1 TGELLYRILASEIAA
16 HRGSYEMASQGFLD
30 LARDTSDPR
39 LTKKAFQAAIIQ
51 RDMPLAL
58 KAAQQWVFLAPDDP
72 EAVAS
77 SLALAASNGQTA
89 GLATTLAQR
98 IQKAE
103 DKNAAIAQA
112 ASIVSKLND
121 KKAALTVLDK
131 ALRDSGESSP
141 VAHLALSDAA
151 WEA

>member
-1 TGELLYRILASEIAA
+1 
-16 HRGSYEMASQGFLD
+16 
-30 LARDTSDPR
+30 
-39 LTKKAFQAAIIQ
+39 
-51 RDMPLAL
+51 
-58 KAAQQWVFLAPDDP
+58 
-72 EAVAS
+72 
-77 SLALAASNGQTA
+77 
-89 GLATTLAQR
+89 LATTLAQR

-151 WEA
+151 WEAGDPGRALDEAQKALALDNSLEPAAQRVLEYGMRVDPEKALAAAGEYHRQNPGAGKLGLLLANHLVQRKDYEGALSLVH